1 MTWLRLQMRTTIT
14 RMRIVRTMR
23 APVTTPI
30 RVSTVTELGGS
41 VPSWFAF
48 SLDSRAEEEVM
59 KVVSMVDMVV
69 VVVVVVVVGKHS
81 GGMGSPNNLL
91 QLMNRWDP
99 SVADI
104 ALMAFM
110 LSSLLITSTCLVF
123 LMVNEPV
130 LSLRK
135 IQSLMMTLLVLSMV
149 TLDGGR

>member
-1 MTWLRLQMRTTIT
+1 MRTTIT
-14 RMRIVRTMR
+14 MMRIVRTTR
-23 APVTTPI
+23 APVTTPA
-30 RVSTVTELGGS
+30 RVSTVTELGES
-41 VPSWFAF
+41 VLSWF
-48 SLDSRAEEEVM
+48 SLDSRAEEEVL

-81 GGMGSPNNLL
+81 GGTGSPSNLL
-91 QLMNRWDP
+91 QLMKRWDP

-123 LMVNEPV
+123 LIVIEPV

-135 IQSLMMTLLVLSMV
+135 IQSLMITLLVLSMV
-149 TLDGGR
+149 TLVGGK